1 MSTVLAGE
9 IKKRGVSALAAA
21 LEGDD
26 EAVITVRGQ
35 SRYVVVTV
43 EKYNQLRESELTQA
57 VREARA
63 DYEAGRI
70 ADRSVDDHMQRIDRI
85 SHENS

>member
-1 MSTVLAGE
+1 MSTLVAGD
-9 IKKRGVSALAAA
+9 IKKRGVSAFATA
-21 LEGDD
+21 LEEDE

-35 SRYVVVTV
+35 SRYVVMTM

-63 DYEAGRI
+63 DYDAGRI
-70 ADRSVDDHMQRIDRI
+70 SDNSVEDHMRRLEDEI
-85 SHENS
+85 

>member
-1 MSTVLAGE
+1 MSAVVAGE

-21 LEGDD
+21 LKGDD
-26 EAVITVRGQ
+26 EAVITVRGK
-35 SRYVVVTV
+35 SRYVVLTM

-63 DYEAGRI
+63 DYKAGRI
-70 ADRSVDDHMQRIDRI
+70 ADKSVDDHMRRLDDEI
-85 SHENS
+85 